1 MSPRKPE
8 NSSFSEILDTLKQ
21 QYKTKPILIYER
33 FKFYK
38 RHQKSGEPVND
49 YIASLMVLAHTCE
62 FGSTLTVMLRDRFVM
77 GLNNEKIQQ
86 TLLAETD
93 LTFDRAVSIE
103 TAREIASKDA
113 SHDEWLNELYTW
125 VSVR

>member
-1 MSPRKPE
+1 
-8 NSSFSEILDTLKQ
+8 
-21 QYKTKPILIYER
+21 
-33 FKFYK
+33 
-38 RHQKSGEPVND
+38 
-49 YIASLMVLAHTCE
+49 
-62 FGSTLTVMLRDRFVM
+62 MLRDRFVM